1 MATPPSA
8 LTRRAVLRGTAAAG
22 LGAVVGPFLNLGSHR
37 LFARSSTRY
46 STRAVQLVERSL
58 VIDMLNPFS
67 LPSLF
72 RIGPVN
78 WFEDPTTF
86 TAADLQ
92 KVRESGCTLFHVA
105 GGVQHHDDVVRFHV
119 LWNGFIAHHSDAFA
133 RVDDVEGLARIKS
146 SGKIGI
152 LLGVQDSLH
161 FRTVDDV
168 DLFYRYGQRVSQLT
182 YNARNLIGNGC
193 TERRDDGL
201 SDFGVAVIER
211 MDRLGMAVDVSHCGE
226 RTTLDAFEAS
236 QRPVLITHSNCRAL
250 VPRQPRSKTDEAIR
264 AMAAKGGVMGLTFM
278 RMFVR
283 ESEPTTLEHLLDHVD
298 HIARL
303 VGVEHAGV
311 GSDTDLDGWDA
322 LPADVLAA
330 IRGAYKKEVGFR
342 EKMDLDLVD
351 SPRRIFDLTEGLI
364 RRGYSDADIEGILGG
379 NFRRALATIWAAPSR
394 PATTPAGRDGG
405 AGTAP

>member
-1 MATPPSA
+1 MPIPSPV

-22 LGAVVGPFLNLGSHR
+22 LRAAVGPFLSFGSHH
-37 LFARSSTRY
+37 LFASSTTRY

-72 RIGPVN
+72 RLGPTN

-86 TAADLQ
+86 KPADLQ

-105 GGVQHHDDVVRFHV
+105 GGVQQHDDVVRFHL

-133 RVDDVEGLARIKS
+133 RVDDVESLGRIKS

-152 LLGVQDSLH
+152 LLGVQDSVH

-182 YNARNLIGNGC
+182 YNARNLLGNGC

-201 SDFGVAVIER
+201 SDFGIAVIER
-211 MDRLGMAVDVSHCGE
+211 MNRLGMAVDVSHCGE

-236 QRPVLITHSNCRAL
+236 KRPVLITHSNCRAL

-283 ESEPTTLEHLLDHVD
+283 ENEPTTLEHLLDHVD
-298 HIARL
+298 HLAKL
-303 VGVEHAGV
+303 VGVEHVGI

-322 LPADVLAA
+322 LPDDARAA
-330 IRGAYKKEVGFR
+330 IRGAYKKRSASARRWTSTSSTRRAGSSI
-342 EKMDLDLVD
+342 
-351 SPRRIFDLTEGLI
+351 SPRG
-364 RRGYSDADIEGILGG
+364 
-379 NFRRALATIWAAPSR
+379 
-394 PATTPAGRDGG
+394 
-405 AGTAP
+405 